1 MRDDGDLLAAWRGG
15 DLAAGNELVTRHWDA
30 VSRFFR
36 SKIGDDGADLI
47 SQTLLALVE
56 GKEPVEDVRA
66 YIFTVARRRLVDHFR
81 RVSRT
86 PELDPALSSIADLR
100 TGVETALDRGRARD
114 VLRDA
119 LARIPLDDQ
128 IALELAYLEGM
139 PGRDVARVLGIGE
152 NTLRS
157 RLARAKQRVRAA
169 LTDLGASNR
178 QSESAVHP
186 RPGSVIPSEV
196 RAGRPVGL
204 ERRLERRQRARVG
217 DDHADLAVVISEV
230 SDRFSDPT

>member
-1 MRDDGDLLAAWRGG
+1 MRDDGDLLAAWRAG

-56 GKEPVEDVRA
+56 GTEPVEDVRA

-81 RVSRT
+81 RVARA

-100 TGVETALDRGRARD
+100 TGVATALDRERARD
-114 VLRDA
+114 LLRDA

-152 NTLRS
+152 NTVRS
-157 RLARAKQRVRAA
+157 RIARAKERVRAA
-169 LTDLGASNR
+169 LAELAATPDEA
-178 QSESAVHP
+178 A
-186 RPGSVIPSEV
+186 
-196 RAGRPVGL
+196 RA
-204 ERRLERRQRARVG
+204 EARLA
-217 DDHADLAVVISEV
+217 
-230 SDRFSDPT
+230 